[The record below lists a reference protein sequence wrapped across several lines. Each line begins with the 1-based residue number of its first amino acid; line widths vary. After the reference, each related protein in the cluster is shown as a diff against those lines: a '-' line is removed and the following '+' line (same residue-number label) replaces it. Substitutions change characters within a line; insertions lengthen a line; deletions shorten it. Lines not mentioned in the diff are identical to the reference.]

1 MKGESTE
8 VEMNVSVV
16 DLNENQKKVLVQLP
30 ADKVQ
35 RELDKKYREVSKSIR
50 IRGFRQGKA
59 PRNLIKSL
67 YGKTIES
74 ELSSQFIQ
82 ETFPDALT
90 DSALKPLAEADV
102 SELKFEDDGSFTYT
116 AIVDVCPEF
125 ELAPYK
131 GIEVAMP
138 PTEVTDEM
146 VDAEID
152 RMREQHAQL
161 KTIDPPRPVVQGD
174 VLVVDFTPSVDGHV
188 LEKGKSTDFMLEVGK
203 GSVHPDFDGNLLG
216 HELGESF
223 SFEIVYPDNA
233 PTREVAGKHVQMDVT
248 IKELKEKI
256 LPEAND
262 DFAKEVDSDTFDAL
276 RQATRERL
284 AARLEERRTG
294 DIRNQIV
301 DQLVKSTTFTLTDK
315 VLDQEVQRMVDQL
328 VQQFQSQGL
337 SIDPARFNT
346 PEIRESYKPQAEANV
361 KRRLILMKIAEVEGI
376 ELTDEER
383 EQVYEEYA
391 KILRIDVEELKEKYS
406 GVGFIEQ
413 ALDYKMD
420 EKIMKLLEESA
431 IIKDGPRDPE
441 GAENQE

>member
-1 MKGESTE
+1 
-8 VEMNVSVV
+8 
-16 DLNENQKKVLVQLP
+16 
-30 ADKVQ
+30 
-35 RELDKKYREVSKSIR
+35 
-50 IRGFRQGKA
+50 
-59 PRNLIKSL
+59 
-67 YGKTIES
+67 
-74 ELSSQFIQ
+74 
-82 ETFPDALT
+82 
-90 DSALKPLAEADV
+90 
-102 SELKFEDDGSFTYT
+102 
-116 AIVDVCPEF
+116 
-125 ELAPYK
+125 
-131 GIEVAMP
+131 VA
-138 PTEVTDEM
+138 
-146 VDAEID
+146 
-152 RMREQHAQL
+152 
-161 KTIDPPRPVVQGD
+161 QGD

-216 HELGESF
+216 HELGEAF

-233 PTREVAGKHVQMDVT
+233 PTKEVAGKHVQMDVT

-284 AARLEERRTG
+284 ASRLEERRTS

-328 VQQFQSQGL
+328 VQQFQNQGL
-337 SIDPARFNT
+337 AIDPARFNT

-361 KRRLILMKIAEVEGI
+361 KRRLILMKISEVEGI